1 MAKEKKDPP
10 SHKATEGQSKKE
22 FKKEAEKEAKAVDN
36 VVNEIKERFGEGAIM
51 TMREVH
57 AVNVDV
63 IPTGSIAMDMAL
75 GVGGMPRGRIIEIYG
90 AESSGKTTLALHVIA
105 EAQKKGGT
113 CAFVDAE
120 HAMDPDYA
128 KRVGVDVDDLL
139 ISQPDSGEQALQ
151 IVETLVKSEKI
162 DVIVVDSVAALTPRV
177 EIEGEIGDQ
186 HMGLQAR
193 LMSQACRK
201 LSSIMSK
208 TNTMVIFL
216 NQTRM
221 KIGMVFGNP
230 ETTPGGLALKFYASV
245 RINLARTAQI
255 KSGDE
260 IIGNRVK
267 AKIVKNKVAAPF
279 KTAEFDIYYNEGI
292 SKSGDALRAGLL
304 TGSIKQSGSF
314 FTFEGQKIGQ
324 GTEAAKAFLKENKD
338 VMKKIKEEAMKIKE

>member
-1 MAKEKKDPP
+1 MGKEIKDKKEEKLKEKK
-10 SHKATEGQSKKE
+10 E
-22 FKKEAEKEAKAVDN
+22 VDN

-51 TMREVH
+51 TMREIH
-57 AVNVDV
+57 AVDVDV
-63 IPTGSIAMDMAL
+63 VPTGSIAMDLAL

-90 AESSGKTTLALHVIA
+90 AESSGKTTLSLHVIA

-128 KRVGVDVDDLL
+128 KRIGVNVDDLL

-151 IVETLVKSEKI
+151 IVETLVKTGTV
-162 DVIVVDSVAALTPRV
+162 DVIVVDSVAALTPQR

-201 LSSIMSK
+201 LSAIMAKS
-208 TNTMVIFL
+208 NTMVIFL

-245 RINLARTAQI
+245 RVNLARTAQI
-255 KSGDE
+255 KAGDE

-292 SKSGDALRAGLL
+292 SKSGDALRTGLNI
-304 TGSIKQSGSF
+304 GFIKQAGSY
-314 FTFEGQKIGQ
+314 FTLEGEKIGQ
-324 GTEAAKAFLKENKD
+324 GTEAAKAYLKEHPEA
-338 VMKKIKEEAMKIKE
+338 MKKIKDEAMKEKE

>member
-1 MAKEKKDPP
+1 MGKDNKKEKADPKEN
-10 SHKATEGQSKKE
+10 KALN
-22 FKKEAEKEAKAVDN
+22 AAID
-36 VVNEIKERFGEGAIM
+36 EIQERFGAGAIM
-51 TMREVH
+51 KMRDIH

-63 IPTGSIAMDMAL
+63 IPTGSIAMDLAL

-90 AESSGKTTLALHVIA
+90 AESSGKTTLSLHVLS

-128 KRVGVDVDDLL
+128 KRIGVNVDDLL

-151 IVETLVKSEKI
+151 IVETLVKTGTV
-162 DVIVVDSVAALTPRV
+162 DVIVVDSVAALTPQR

-201 LSSIMSK
+201 LSAIMAKS
-208 TNTMVIFL
+208 NTMVIFL

-245 RINLARTAQI
+245 RVNLARTAQI
-255 KSGDE
+255 KAGDE

-292 SKSGDALRAGLL
+292 SKSGDALRTGLNI
-304 TGSIKQSGSF
+304 GFIKQAGSY
-314 FTFEGQKIGQ
+314 FTLEGEKIGQ
-324 GTEAAKAFLKENKD
+324 GTEAAKAYLKEHPEA
-338 VMKKIKEEAMKIKE
+338 MKKIKDEAMKEKE